1 MVSGEELVR
10 AWQPDSGFAKEFC
23 SECGS
28 QLWSRDPDDPEVISV
43 RLGRLRQRPG
53 HPPAA
58 PAVRRL
64 RGELGGDPGRR
75 ASALRRAAAQLAIH
89 LPFSGSCAILN
100 SMVQYP
106 PTVDRAFTALADPTR
121 RAVLERLGSGSATI
135 SELAEPFGM
144 SLTGMKK
151 HVTAARG
158 GGARHDGEGRP
169 RPQVH
174 ARALRLRGDQ
184 HVAAAARPLRAGR
197 RTNERRTMSTE
208 PKKESR
214 NPEASLPRRKPR

>member
-1 MVSGEELVR
+1 MVERLSEPLTGGCLCGGVRFEVTEPLLRASYCHCTRCQRRSGTAASAQARVAPGSLRIVSGEELVR

-75 ASALRRAAAQLAIH
+75 APALRRAAAQLATH
-89 LPFSGSCAILN
+89 LPFQGSCGNTELYGSVSRRPSTAH
-100 SMVQYP
+100 SP
-106 PTVDRAFTALADPTR
+106 PLPTR
-121 RAVLERLGSGSATI
+121 LAAPFSNGSA
-135 SELAEPFGM
+135 P
-144 SLTGMKK
+144 
-151 HVTAARG
+151 AAR
-158 GGARHDGEGRP
+158 R
-169 RPQVH
+169 
-174 ARALRLRGDQ
+174 
-184 HVAAAARPLRAGR
+184 
-197 RTNERRTMSTE
+197 S
-208 PKKESR
+208 
-214 NPEASLPRRKPR
+214 ASSPSPSACR